1 MKLKYKDGGKLK
13 MVEKDGEMVPFFL
26 AEDGRL
32 TRRGRMQR
40 YNTRPGSAYNP
51 EGEFFNPEKQR
62 FARNVMKINPTQR
75 YNLMRDIQDHRVM
88 QGVDDME
95 VTDSDIQ
102 RRLNQQS
109 IPKTLLAMI
118 AAGLL
123 GKSAATGEF
132 VPFLTKPERLGPI

>member
-26 AEDGRL
+26 AEDGGL

-62 FARNVMKINPTQR
+62 FARNVKKLNPTQR
-75 YNLMRDIQDHRVM
+75 YNLMRDIQEQRVM
-88 QGVDDME
+88 RGQDDMD
-95 VTDSDIQ
+95 VTDSAIQ
-102 RRLNQQS
+102 QRLNRQA
-109 IPKTLLAMI
+109 IPKLLMKMAAM
-118 AAGLL
+118 GLL
-123 GKSAATGEF
+123 GKSAADGRFASLIGMGREF
-132 VPFLTKPERLGPI
+132 